1 MSIRPPAGPSPAPTE
16 AIGVS
21 APDPPPYADG
31 MEKVVVYTSNR
42 GRPTPQGRPTPSRGF
57 VGSLAL
63 GVASVI
69 GIILF
74 VGILVVI
81 VGIFLVAVLAALVAL
96 AVNHLMMVISPH
108 YRDRRVVQ
116 GAFRPT
122 TKVVETTARVIDSA
136 KPRRRD

>member
-1 MSIRPPAGPSPAPTE
+1 MH
-16 AIGVS
+16 
-21 APDPPPYADG
+21 
-31 MEKVVVYTSNR
+31 TSNR
-42 GRPTPQGRPTPSRGF
+42 GRPSPSRGV

-74 VGILVVI
+74 IGILVLI
-81 VGIFLVAVLAALVAL
+81 VGIFLVAVLAAVVAL
-96 AVNHLMMVISPH
+96 AVNHLMMVVSPR
-108 YRDRRVVQ
+108 YRDRRLAQ

-122 TKVVETTARVIDSA
+122 TRVVETTAKVIDSA

>member
-1 MSIRPPAGPSPAPTE
+1 MGLTTIRPSGLSPSVPAGTHDVPTPHPSP
-16 AIGVS
+16 
-21 APDPPPYADG
+21 YAGD
-31 MEKVVVYTSNR
+31 MDKLVVYTSNR
-42 GRPTPQGRPTPSRGF
+42 GRPSPSRGF

-74 VGILVVI
+74 IGILVLI
-81 VGIFLVAVLAALVAL
+81 VGIFMVAVFAAVVAL
-96 AVNHLMMVISPH
+96 AVNHLMMVVSPR
-108 YRDRRVVQ
+108 YRDRRLAQ

-122 TKVVETTARVIDSA
+122 TRVVETTAKVIDSA

>member
-1 MSIRPPAGPSPAPTE
+1 M
-16 AIGVS
+16 
-21 APDPPPYADG
+21 D
-31 MEKVVVYTSNR
+31 KVVVYTSGR
-42 GRPTPQGRPTPSRGF
+42 GRPRPDRGF

-74 VGILVVI
+74 LGILVVT
-81 VGIFLVAVLAALVAL
+81 VGIFIVAVLAAVVAL
-96 AVNHLMMVISPH
+96 AVDHLLMAVSPG
-108 YRDRRVVQ
+108 YRDRRLVQ

-122 TKVVETTARVIDSA
+122 SKVIETTARVIDSA

>member
-1 MSIRPPAGPSPAPTE
+1 MTWKRWSSTRRIKAGPLH
-16 AIGVS
+16 
-21 APDPPPYADG
+21 
-31 MEKVVVYTSNR
+31 
-42 GRPTPQGRPTPSRGF
+42 QGRPTPTRGF

-81 VGIFLVAVLAALVAL
+81 AGIFLLAVVVALVAL
-96 AVNHLMMVISPH
+96 AVNHLMMVVSPH
-108 YRDRRVVQ
+108 YRDRRVAQ

-122 TKVVETTARVIDSA
+122 TRVVETTARVIDSA